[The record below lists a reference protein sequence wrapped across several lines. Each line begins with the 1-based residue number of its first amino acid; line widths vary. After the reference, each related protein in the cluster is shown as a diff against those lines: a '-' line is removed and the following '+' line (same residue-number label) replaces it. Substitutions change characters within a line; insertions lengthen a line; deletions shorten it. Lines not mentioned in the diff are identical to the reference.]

1 MNSKYEADAQAL
13 RDALKGSGTDEA
25 TIINITSNRLNSE
38 RQAIRQAYKAA
49 FGRDLI
55 EDLDDDLSGNF
66 QKVVVGMYLTPV
78 EFDVTELYEA
88 FKGAG
93 TDDDSVMEIIG
104 SRNNK
109 RLQDIKNL
117 YFVKYGE
124 KLEDRVKDE
133 SSGDYRSLL
142 IALLQC
148 QRDETNKVSH
158 VSEVERDADALYKAG
173 EGKWGTDEETFT
185 RIFCLRS
192 SPHLAAVNKLYVD
205 KYSKDLLKIVESE
218 FSGDIKILLKTIL
231 HSHIN
236 PADYFASRIYKA
248 CKGWGTNDKVLIR
261 SLITTDEAFM
271 VEIKKTYE
279 NKYGLSLEYQIKE
292 ECSGDYKDM
301 LLQLIAH

>member
-1 MNSKYEADAQAL
+1 MNSKFDADAQAI
-13 RDALKGSGTDEA
+13 REAIKGMGTNEA
-25 TIINITSNRLNSE
+25 TIINITSNRSNSE

-66 QKVVVGMYLTPV
+66 KKVVVGMYLTPV

-93 TDDDSVMEIIG
+93 TDEDSVMEIIG

-117 YFVKYGE
+117 YFTKYSE
-124 KLEDRVKDE
+124 KLEDRIKDE
-133 SSGDYRSLL
+133 TSGDFRKLL
-142 IALLQC
+142 ISLLQC
-148 QRDETNKVSH
+148 QRDETNNANP
-158 VSEVERDADALYKAG
+158 SEIQKDVDALYNAG
-173 EGKWGTDEETFT
+173 EGKWGTDEETFN
-185 RIFCLRS
+185 RIFSLRS
-192 SPHLAAVNKLYVD
+192 SPHLAAVNQLYLQ
-205 KYSKDLLKIVESE
+205 KYGKNLLDIVESE
-218 FSGDIKILLKTIL
+218 FSGDIKTLLKTIL

-236 PADYFASRIYKA
+236 PIDYFASRIYKA
-248 CKGWGTNDKVLIR
+248 CKGWGTNDKILIR

-271 VEIKKTYE
+271 GEIKQTYQK
-279 NKYGLSLEYQIKE
+279 KYGMSLESQIND

>member
-1 MNSKYEADAQAL
+1 MDSKYEADAQAL

-25 TIINITSNRLNSE
+25 TIINITSKRSNSE
-38 RQAIRQAYKAA
+38 RQTIRQAYKAA

-55 EDLDDDLSGNF
+55 EDLDEDLSGNF

-124 KLEDRVKDE
+124 KLEDRVKSE
-133 SSGDYRSLL
+133 TSGDYMNLL

-148 QRDETNKVSH
+148 QRDETNQVNA
-158 VSEVERDADALYKAG
+158 SEVQRDVDALYKSG
-173 EGKWGTDEETFT
+173 EGQWGSDEETFT
-185 RIFCLRS
+185 RIFSLRS
-192 SPHLAAVNKLYVD
+192 SAELAAVNHLYVQSHG
-205 KYSKDLLKIVESE
+205 KSLLDIVESE
-218 FSGDIKILLKTIL
+218 FSGDIKTLLRTIL

-236 PADYFASRIYKA
+236 PSDYFATRIYNA

-271 VEIKKTYE
+271 GEIKKAYQK
-279 NKYGLSLEYQIKE
+279 KYGTTLESQIQD
-292 ECSGDYKDM
+292 ECSGDFMDM
-301 LLQLIAH
+301 LIQLVSQ

>member
-1 MNSKYEADAQAL
+1 MNSKYEADAQAI
-13 RDALKGSGTDEA
+13 RDAIKGSGTDEA
-25 TIINITSNRLNSE
+25 TIINITSNRSNSE
-38 RQAIRQAYKAA
+38 RQSIRQAYKAA

-55 EDLDDDLSGNF
+55 EDLEDDLSGNF
-66 QKVVVGMYLTPV
+66 KKVVLGMYLTPV

-124 KLEDRVKDE
+124 SLEERIKDE
-133 SSGDYRSLL
+133 SSGDYQNLL
-142 IALLQC
+142 IALIQC
-148 QRDETNKVSH
+148 QRDETNH
-158 VSEVERDADALYKAG
+158 VNASEVQRDVDALYKAG
-173 EGKWGTDEETFT
+173 EGKWGSDEETFT
-185 RIFCLRS
+185 RIFSLRS
-192 SPHLAAVNKLYVD
+192 SAHLAAVNQLYL
-205 KYSKDLLKIVESE
+205 KNYGKNLLDIVESE
-218 FSGDIKILLKTIL
+218 FSGDIKTLLKTIL

-236 PADYFASRIYKA
+236 PADYFATRIYNA

-271 VEIKKTYE
+271 GEIKKAYQK
-279 NKYGLSLEYQIKE
+279 KYGITLESQIQD
-292 ECSGDYKDM
+292 ECSGDFMEM
-301 LLQLIAH
+301 LIQLVSH